1 MYCIWFFFHILDYCI
16 QLTVILSTAIV
27 QFNTKSTRE
36 SKRSAGKIFRIV
48 KFFWYNI
55 REIFS
60 YLFQAYVTGFSISN
74 FFIPLIVLIC
84 TNASICITIWKN
96 MGQFTQINL
105 NLQNQVRKNALI
117 FYHIIY
123 TYMQVLY
130 HQSEIPIL
138 LFHDYFQNH
147 PELQQLQP
155 NSEKM

>member
-1 MYCIWFFFHILDYCI
+1 MDFTKAILYDWLCLVYFFAIMYPTGSINNIYINVFMLMYCIWFFFHILDYCI
-16 QLTVILSTAIV
+16 QLTVVLSTAIV

-36 SKRSAGKIFRIV
+36 SKRSAGNIFRIL
-48 KFFWYNI
+48 KFFWYDI

-105 NLQNQVRKNALI
+105 NLQNQVRKMPI
-117 FYHIIY
+117 FSNI
-123 TYMQVLY
+123 
-130 HQSEIPIL
+130 
-138 LFHDYFQNH
+138 
-147 PELQQLQP
+147 
-155 NSEKM
+155 